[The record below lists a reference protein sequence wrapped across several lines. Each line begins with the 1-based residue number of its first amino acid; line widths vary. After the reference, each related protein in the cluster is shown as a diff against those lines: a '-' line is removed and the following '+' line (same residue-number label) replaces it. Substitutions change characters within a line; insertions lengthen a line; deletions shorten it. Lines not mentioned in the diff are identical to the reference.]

1 MEWSVSQN
9 WACIINFHLLKT
21 KIMRFKISLGPFH
34 LKPVSL
40 LGLLF
45 SVFLFAS
52 PSMGQDS
59 SHANF
64 DSLGYTFYDSVHTF
78 DNMGDLPID
87 MKADDRIIFNFP
99 SDSSLFKG
107 SNIHETHSVAETK
120 PCTDDYNMSFAANT
134 VWYVSLIYEAVIT
147 ANLAKAAKGSEVFYR
162 NLKKTHR
169 IWCDCLSSQY
179 GYDSHLCEDE

>member
-1 MEWSVSQN
+1 MDGSVLQN
-9 WACIINFHLLKT
+9 WACIIDFCLLKT
-21 KIMRFKISLGPFH
+21 KIMMFKISLGSFH

-87 MKADDRIIFNFP
+87 QDVDDIRVYSFDSVLVRQKAHFTHPRTF
-99 SDSSLFKG
+99 SS
-107 SNIHETHSVAETK
+107 S
-120 PCTDDYNMSFAANT
+120 CTDDYNMSYAANT

-147 ANLAKAAKGSEVFYR
+147 ANLVKAAKGSEVFYR

-179 GYDSHLCEDE
+179 GYDSHLCDDE